1 MSPHPATCV
10 PHACLLLSP
19 PLSLQLRLPRSA
31 CPVSV
36 KESGAVRRFFH
47 GVSIVNDVC
56 FSFCLSLCRIVVAI
70 RNEECGQRSRE
81 HNSRTGA
88 RSAGGRQGWWHR
100 GGPH

>member
-10 PHACLLLSP
+10 SHACLLLSP
-19 PLSLQLRLPRSA
+19 PLSLQLRLPRSSA
-31 CPVSV
+31 CPST
-36 KESGAVRRFFH
+36 SPAQSRVRRFFH

-56 FSFCLSLCRIVVAI
+56 FCLCRIVVAI

-88 RSAGGRQGWWHR
+88 RSGGRRCWWHR